1 MIYDFPPARL
11 CIVYSFH
18 FSTKNVNLPWSNT
31 FKPHTP
37 RLLNVLVFNS
47 YLDCLSSFLPL
58 TDYAPPYPGLH
69 MFLPLIDCL
78 SSFLPWTAY
87 VVLSPGLLMLLPLL
101 ECLAYAPPS
110 PGLLVLISSLD

>member
-1 MIYDFPPARL
+1 MISLQPVY
-11 CIVYSFH
+11 VYSFH
-18 FSTKNVNLPWSNT
+18 FSIKKVNLPWSNT